1 MDTEAIAHE
10 IVRIRTRL
18 DEMNGEVEGAR
29 DGDVDDE
36 RAVLEER
43 LRYLQDELAAPSAT
57 AQRTTSRAGWSTY
70 RRRDRTG
77 SLCLSAARAGY
88 HAVSRTREAQES
100 WVSG

>member
-1 MDTEAIAHE
+1 MFRRIFMDTEAIAHE

-43 LRYLQDELAAPSAT
+43 LRYLQDELAAPSGDP
-57 AQRTTSRAGWSTY
+57 SE
-70 RRRDRTG
+70 DH
-77 SLCLSAARAGY
+77 LS
-88 HAVSRTREAQES
+88 
-100 WVSG
+100 SGVDYVPPA